1 MATNRP
7 TPTQII
13 AGRRDWRALL
23 EREYSA
29 VSTRLQTAYARTLV
43 PIRARVAALV
53 AELDALEAAGGLT
66 PQGVRGLRTYRAL
79 LAGIEAEMAD
89 FAVIA
94 RGEAANAG
102 SAALQLGLGF
112 AEDAVLATSGSAAR
126 VLAGVW
132 LRPDPAALARLID
145 YADSAAMRQALRR
158 FGADAANNFADTL
171 LALAAQGRPSREMA
185 RLMTRWLDVP
195 YAWADNAVRTTLHY
209 SYRGATHAAYLTN
222 ERVVEGWY
230 WQSALDARA
239 CLSCISQH
247 GSFHPV
253 TEVLNDHHRGRCFPT
268 PLVRGSTRT
277 MESGQDWYARLPE
290 GAQRRVAGD
299 LMYTALRDG
308 AARWEDLSRPYQ
320 NDVFGVMLREA
331 NVRELVPNPRAY
343 VDLRR
348 QAAALPRN
356 PVNDEQAAQIAAE
369 TRGR

>member
-23 EREYSA
+23 ESEYSA
-29 VSTRLQTAYARTLV
+29 VSIRLQAAYARTLL
-43 PIRARVAALV
+43 PIRARVTALV
-53 AELDALEAAGGLT
+53 AELDALEAAGTLT
-66 PQGVRGLRTYRAL
+66 PQGVRGLRAYQAL
-79 LAGIEAEMAD
+79 LTRIEAEMAD

-94 RGEAANAG
+94 RSEAANAG

-112 AEDAVLATSGSAAR
+112 AEDAVIASGGSAAQ

-145 YADSAAMRQALRR
+145 YADSGAMRAALER
-158 FGADAANNFADTL
+158 FGANAANNFADTL
-171 LALAAQGRPSREMA
+171 LALTAQGRGSREMA

-222 ERVVEGWY
+222 ERVVEGWH
-230 WQSALDARA
+230 WASALDARA

-253 TEVLNDHHRGRCFPT
+253 TEILNDHHRGRCFPI

-277 MESGQDWYARLPE
+277 MGRGEDWYARLPE

-308 AARWEDLSRPYQ
+308 AVRWEDLSRPYQ
-320 NDVFGVMLREA
+320 NDVFGTMLREA
-331 NVRELVPNPRAY
+331 NVAELVPNRRTYVELQRRA
-343 VDLRR
+343 L
-348 QAAALPRN
+348 ALPRN
-356 PVNDEQAAQIAAE
+356 PVNDEQAAVIAAE
-369 TRGR
+369 ARAR